1 MKNLSG
7 HEIDEFANDIF
18 KVLKE
23 VPLFY
28 LNEVLELAKEGRERE
43 GDIDKLD
50 TESSEE
56 ESDGE
61 EEEELSSSDHDTSE
75 EESDGEED

>member
-7 HEIDEFANDIF
+7 HEIDDFANDIF

-56 ESDGE
+56 EE
-61 EEEELSSSDHDTSE
+61 EEEELNSSCSSTDTSE
-75 EESDGEED
+75 EEEEED

>member
-7 HEIDEFANDIF
+7 HEIDDFANDIF

-50 TESSEE
+50 TDSSEE
-56 ESDGE
+56 EE
-61 EEEELSSSDHDTSE
+61 EEEELNSLS
-75 EESDGEED
+75 

>member
-1 MKNLSG
+1 MKSLNGS
-7 HEIDEFANDIF
+7 EIDDYANDIY
-18 KVLKE
+18 KILKE

-43 GDIDKLD
+43 GEIDKLD

-56 ESDGE
+56 EE
-61 EEEELSSSDHDTSE
+61 EEERIQSE
-75 EESDGEED
+75 SESESESDDD

>member
-7 HEIDEFANDIF
+7 HEIDDFANDIF

-56 ESDGE
+56 E
-61 EEEELSSSDHDTSE
+61 EEEELNSSCSSTDTSE
-75 EESDGEED
+75 EEDEED

>member
-7 HEIDEFANDIF
+7 HEIDDFANDIF

-56 ESDGE
+56 EED
-61 EEEELSSSDHDTSE
+61 EEEELNSSCSSTDTSE
-75 EESDGEED
+75 EEEEED

>member
-7 HEIDEFANDIF
+7 HEIDDFANDIF

-56 ESDGE
+56 EE
-61 EEEELSSSDHDTSE
+61 EEEELNSSCSSTDTSE
-75 EESDGEED
+75 EEDEED

>member
-7 HEIDEFANDIF
+7 HEIDDFANDIF

-50 TESSEE
+50 TDSSEE
-56 ESDGE
+56 EE
-61 EEEELSSSDHDTSE
+61 EEEELNSSCSSTDTSE
-75 EESDGEED
+75 EEEEED

>member
-7 HEIDEFANDIF
+7 HEIDDFANDIF

-56 ESDGE
+56 E
-61 EEEELSSSDHDTSE
+61 EEEELDSSCSSSDTSE
-75 EESDGEED
+75 EEEEED

>member
-7 HEIDEFANDIF
+7 HEIDDFANDIF

-56 ESDGE
+56 E
-61 EEEELSSSDHDTSE
+61 EEEELNSSCSSTDTSE
-75 EESDGEED
+75 EEEEED

>member
-75 EESDGEED
+75 EEDEED

>member
-7 HEIDEFANDIF
+7 HEIDDFANDIF

-56 ESDGE
+56 EE
-61 EEEELSSSDHDTSE
+61 EEEELDSSCSSSDTSE
-75 EESDGEED
+75 EEDEED

>member
-7 HEIDEFANDIF
+7 HEIDDFANDIF
-18 KVLKE
+18 KVLKD

-56 ESDGE
+56 EE
-61 EEEELSSSDHDTSE
+61 EEEELNSSDDDTSE
-75 EESDGEED
+75 EEEEED

>member
-1 MKNLSG
+1 MKSLNGS
-7 HEIDEFANDIF
+7 EIDDYANDIY
-18 KVLKE
+18 KILKE

-43 GDIDKLD
+43 GEIDKLD

-56 ESDGE
+56 EE
-61 EEEELSSSDHDTSE
+61 EEERIHSE
-75 EESDGEED
+75 SESESESDDD